1 MEQKN
6 KTTFNLDSFKRITD
20 NMIAT
25 NASAYINRWGDR
37 NRKDKIKEYTKE
49 EIQNIISS
57 GSLEAQQALSRN
69 YFYKDGFYKRL
80 IIYYATLLKYS
91 GILIPNPTVGKKL
104 TTPFIQKRYYNAL
117 DYVEKMD
124 IPAFC
129 TNCAL
134 KALIDGSYYGVIQE
148 QDKNTFAVLELPG
161 AYCCSRFKDSY
172 GNDLIE
178 FNTAYFN
185 TIFDEAARKEALKAY
200 PKVISSWYK
209 KWRKGEAKTSWVFI
223 PSDIGICFPMFDGR
237 PLFLNV
243 IPATIDY
250 EEAVETE
257 RERELEE
264 IRKIIV
270 QKIPHLNDGGLLFEP
285 EEAEEMH
292 RGAVGMMKG
301 NKNVSV
307 LTSYADVDAIVSKTS
322 ADTASGNLEKMVNNI
337 YYQAG
342 ASGQLFASNSNLSL
356 ETSIKNDTAM
366 MMTLAYKFENFI
378 TYIVNKIYSNANI
391 SFKYVILPI
400 TYYNDDKY
408 AETGFKLATSGYS
421 FILPAVAMG
430 ISQRDLINLKDLE
443 NDVLNLEE
451 KLIPLNSSFTQTGE
465 AGPGAPKKSAQEKA
479 PKTVQN
485 EDSID
490 KGGSN

>member
-1 MEQKN
+1 MEN
-6 KTTFNLDSFKRITD
+6 KKTNFNLDSFKRITD

-25 NASAYINRWGDR
+25 NASAYVSRWGDR
-37 NRKDKIKEYTKE
+37 NRKDRVKEYSKE
-49 EIQNIISS
+49 EIQNIIAS

-80 IIYYATLLKYS
+80 LIYYATLLKYS

-104 TTPFIQKRYYNAL
+104 TTPFIQKRYFNAL
-117 DYVEKMD
+117 DYIEKMS
-124 IPAFC
+124 IPSFC

-148 QDKNTFAVLELPG
+148 QDKNVFSVLELPSS
-161 AYCCSRFKDSY
+161 YCCSRFKDSH

-178 FNTAYFN
+178 FNVAYFN
-185 TIFDEAARKEALKAY
+185 TIFDEATRKEALKAY
-200 PKVISSWYK
+200 PKVVSTHYK
-209 KWRKGEAKTSWVFI
+209 KWKKGELKDSWVFI

-250 EEAVETE
+250 DEAVETE

-292 RGAVGMMKG
+292 RGAVGMLKG
-301 NKNVSV
+301 NKNISV
-307 LTSYADVDAIVSKTS
+307 LTSYADVESIVSKTS
-322 ADTASGNLEKMVNNI
+322 ADTSSGNLEKMVNNI

-366 MMTLAYKFENFI
+366 MMTLAFKFEKFI
-378 TYIVNKIYSNANI
+378 TYIVNKIYSNSNI

-408 AETGFKLATSGYS
+408 IETGYKLATSGYS
-421 FILPAVAMG
+421 FMIPAIAQG
-430 ISQRDLINLKDLE
+430 ISQRDLLNLKDLE
-443 NDVLNLEE
+443 NDVLKLEE
-451 KLIPLNSSFTQTGE
+451 KLIPLNSSFTQSGGE
-465 AGPGAPKKSAQEKA
+465 AGPGAPKKAAQDKS